1 MKNYYVI
8 EKLSQSVEYII
19 TEADT
24 DDGVMYQ
31 LHCSLNETWSEDSKG
46 KLLVTMI
53 NDGNGYKFK
62 WKQEERKRLGYD
74 EIEHLYIFI
83 NHVRR
88 TEDQTYYN
96 ICQYV

>member
-8 EKLSQSVEYII
+8 ETLGQSVEYII

-31 LHCSLNETWSEDSKG
+31 LHRSLNETWSEDCQG
-46 KLLVTMI
+46 EVVVTMI
-53 NDGNGYKFK
+53 DDGNGYKFK
-62 WKQEERKRLGYD
+62 WKQKEKKRLGYD
-74 EIEHLYIFI
+74 EIEHLYILI

-88 TEDQTYYN
+88 ADDPTNYN
-96 ICQYV
+96 ICQYG

>member
-8 EKLSQSVEYII
+8 ETLGQSVEYII

-31 LHCSLNETWSEDSKG
+31 LHRSLNETWSEDSKG
-46 KLLVTMI
+46 ELLITII

-62 WKQEERKRLGYD
+62 WKQNEKKRLGYD
-74 EIEHLYIFI
+74 EIEHLYILI

-88 TEDQTYYN
+88 AEDQTHYN
-96 ICQYV
+96 ICQYA